1 MNLPS
6 LEPLLDIRVQVGPPI
21 EIGQVGRAR
30 RRIVPI
36 LGGTCE
42 GRERFQSLL
51 TGRVLPGGAD
61 WQLIHED
68 GLTEA
73 DARYTIETDRGAL
86 VYVQNRGLRH
96 APPDIMKKLL
106 AGEAVDPALV
116 YFCSTTTFE
125 TAAPELQALARAIFI
140 GAGER
145 HPSEVVIRFWKV
157 G

>member
-1 MNLPS
+1 LNLPT
-6 LEPLLDIRVQVGPPI
+6 LQPFLDIRVQVGAPI

-42 GRERFQSLL
+42 GRDPFHDLL

-61 WQLIHED
+61 WQLIHSD

-106 AGEAVDPALV
+106 AGEAVDPSLV
-116 YFCSTTTFE
+116 YFCSTPTFE

-145 HPSEVVIRFWKV
+145 YPSEVVIRFWKV